1 MTSVGR
7 EKGNQMHIKP
17 FGIEMWM
24 NEFEDHCK
32 YNLAETCVKSMTIGE
47 LIEVSGKNTKL
58 SEELANMKLTYGEI
72 TGSKQ
77 LRKNIASL
85 YKNQTTENVMVTH
98 GAIGANSLVYNTL
111 ISKGDKVVSV
121 LPTYQQH
128 YSIPE
133 SLGAELSILKLK
145 PEHKFLPDINEL
157 KQLIKPDT
165 KLIALTNPNNPTGS
179 LMDEALLLE
188 IVDIARTCDAYIIC
202 DEVYRGTNQNDPE
215 YGTSIVDIY
224 DKGISTGSMSKT
236 YSLAGLRLG
245 WITASPD
252 ILKDVFIHRDYN
264 TISVGVIDD
273 YFALMALENREKIA
287 LRNTTITRNNLEI
300 LDNWVK
306 NERFFSYVK
315 PNAGTTAL
323 LKYEFN
329 IPSREFCI
337 QILKNTGVLFAPGSA
352 MDMEG
357 WVRIGY
363 ANDPKILTQGLTVLS
378 AYLDKL

>member
-1 MTSVGR
+1 MGR

-245 WITASPD
+245 WITAAPD
-252 ILKDVFIHRDYN
+252 ILKDIFIHRDYN
-264 TISVGVIDD
+264 TISVGVLDD

-287 LRNTTITRNNLEI
+287 IRNTAITRNNLQI

-323 LKYEFN
+323 LKYEFD

>member
-1 MTSVGR
+1 VER

-47 LIEVSGKNTKL
+47 LLEISGKNIKFT
-58 SEELANMKLTYGEI
+58 EELSSMKLTYGEI

-85 YKNQTTENVMVTH
+85 YNNQTTENVMVTH
-98 GAIGANSLVYNTL
+98 GAIGANSLIYNTL

-224 DKGISTGSMSKT
+224 DKGISTSSMSKT

-245 WITASPD
+245 WITAAPD

-264 TISVGVIDD
+264 TISVGVLDD

-287 LRNTTITRNNLEI
+287 IRNTAITRNNLQI

-315 PNAGTTAL
+315 PKAGTTAL

-363 ANDPKILTQGLTVLS
+363 ANDSKILTQGLTVLS
-378 AYLDKL
+378 KYLDKL

>member
-1 MTSVGR
+1 MER

-47 LIEVSGKNTKL
+47 LLEISGKNIKFT
-58 SEELANMKLTYGEI
+58 EELSSMKLTYGEI

-224 DKGISTGSMSKT
+224 EKGISTGSMSKT

-273 YFALMALENREKIA
+273 YFASIALENRKKIA
-287 LRNTTITRNNLEI
+287 LRNTTIIRNNLEI

-315 PNAGTTAL
+315 PKAGTTAL

-337 QILKNTGVLFAPGSA
+337 QILENTGVLFAPGSA

-363 ANDPKILTQGLTVLS
+363 ANDSKILAQGLTVLS
-378 AYLDKL
+378 TYLDKL

>member
-1 MTSVGR
+1 MGR
-7 EKGNQMHIKP
+7 EKGDQMHIKP

-32 YNLAETCVKSMTIGE
+32 YNLAETCIKSMTIGE

-224 DKGISTGSMSKT
+224 EKGISTGSMSKT

-378 AYLDKL
+378 AYLEKL

>member
-1 MTSVGR
+1 MRR

-245 WITASPD
+245 WITAAPD

-264 TISVGVIDD
+264 TISVGVLDD

-287 LRNTTITRNNLEI
+287 IRNTAITRNNLQI

-306 NERFFSYVK
+306 NEKIFF
-315 PNAGTTAL
+315 L
-323 LKYEFN
+323 
-329 IPSREFCI
+329 RETKCWYNCSFEI
-337 QILKNTGVLFAPGSA
+337 
-352 MDMEG
+352 
-357 WVRIGY
+357 
-363 ANDPKILTQGLTVLS
+363 
-378 AYLDKL
+378 

>member
-1 MTSVGR
+1 VER

-47 LIEVSGKNTKL
+47 LLEISGKNIKFT
-58 SEELANMKLTYGEI
+58 EELSSMKLTYGEI

-85 YKNQTTENVMVTH
+85 YNNQTTENVMVTH
-98 GAIGANSLVYNTL
+98 GAIGANSLIYNTL

-273 YFALMALENREKIA
+273 YFASIALENRKKIA

-315 PNAGTTAL
+315 PKAGTTAL

-363 ANDPKILTQGLTVLS
+363 ANDSKILAQGLTVLS
-378 AYLDKL
+378 TYLDKL

>member
-1 MTSVGR
+1 MER

-47 LIEVSGKNTKL
+47 LLEISGKNIKFT
-58 SEELANMKLTYGEI
+58 EELSSMKLTYGEI

-85 YKNQTTENVMVTH
+85 YNNQTTENVMVTH
-98 GAIGANSLVYNTL
+98 GAIGANSLIYNTL

-273 YFALMALENREKIA
+273 YFASIALENRKKIA

-306 NERFFSYVK
+306 NEKFFSYVK
-315 PNAGTTAL
+315 PKAGTTAL

-363 ANDPKILTQGLTVLS
+363 ANDSKILTQGLTVLS
-378 AYLDKL
+378 KYLDKL